1 MQDKYKM
8 TLEQNIFV
16 ARRNIVDTI
25 WKSARLE
32 GLAVTFPET
41 DAVFNGLPV
50 TMKLHDVL
58 TINNLKRA
66 WYFLLDN
73 LNAESDLNFAC
84 QLNKLVG
91 GDDLV
96 YQAGFPRTIPVQIGG
111 TKWQP
116 GIPNVEEVTQKLKE
130 IESISCATQRA
141 ITAMLYLMR
150 TQLFLDGNE
159 RSSMLYANHIM
170 IKNGCGIISIPED
183 KIVDFQMLLVKFYE
197 TNDMS
202 EIMEF
207 VYENAIEG
215 IKFN

>member
-1 MQDKYKM
+1 M
-8 TLEQNIFV
+8 TEAQNVFV

-50 TMKLHDVL
+50 TMKLNDVL

-73 LNAESDLNFAC
+73 LDAESDFNFAC
-84 QLNKLVG
+84 QLNNLVG

-111 TKWQP
+111 TKWTP
-116 GIPNVEEVTQKLKE
+116 GIPDVEEVSQKLCE
-130 IESISCATQRA
+130 INQIECATQRA

-150 TQLFLDGNE
+150 TQLFLDGNK

-183 KIVDFQMLLVKFYE
+183 KIVEFQTMLVDFYE
-197 TNDMS
+197 TNNMS
-202 EIMEF
+202 EIMQF
-207 VYENAIEG
+207 VYDNAIEG
-215 IKFN
+215 LKF

>member
-1 MQDKYKM
+1 MQDRFNM
-8 TLEQNIFV
+8 TLEQNKFV

-50 TMKLHDVL
+50 TMKLNDVL

-73 LNAESDLNFAC
+73 LEADADLQYAC

-96 YQAGFPRTIPVQIGG
+96 YNAGFPRTIPVQIGG
-111 TKWQP
+111 TKWTP
-116 GIPNVEEVTQKLKE
+116 GIPDVEDVSQTLQE
-130 IESISCATQRA
+130 INQIPCATQRA

-150 TQLFLDGNE
+150 TKLFLDGNK

-170 IKNGCGIISIPED
+170 IQNGCGIISIPED
-183 KIVDFQMLLVKFYE
+183 KIVEFKTLLVDFYE
-197 TNDMS
+197 TNEMGQ
-202 EIMEF
+202 IMQF
-207 VYENAIEG
+207 VYDNAIEG
-215 IKFN
+215 LKF

>member
-1 MQDKYKM
+1 M
-8 TLEQNIFV
+8 TEAQNVFV

-50 TMKLHDVL
+50 TMKLNDVL

-73 LNAESDLNFAC
+73 LEAESDFNIAC

-96 YQAGFPRTIPVQIGG
+96 YQAGFTRTIPVQIGG
-111 TKWQP
+111 TKWTP
-116 GIPNVEEVTQKLKE
+116 GIPDVEEVSQKLCE
-130 IESISCATQRA
+130 INQIECATQRA
-141 ITAMLYLMR
+141 ITAMLYLLR
-150 TQLFLDGNE
+150 TQLFLDGNK

-183 KIVDFQMLLVKFYE
+183 KIVEFQTMLVDFYE
-197 TNDMS
+197 TNNMS
-202 EIMEF
+202 DIMQF
-207 VYENAIEG
+207 VYDNAIEG
-215 IKFN
+215 LKF

>member
-1 MQDKYKM
+1 MQHKFQM
-8 TLEQNIFV
+8 TEAQNVFV

-50 TMKLHDVL
+50 TMKLNDVL

-73 LNAESDLNFAC
+73 LEAESDFNFAC

-111 TKWQP
+111 TKWTP
-116 GIPNVEEVTQKLKE
+116 GIPDVEEVSQKLCE
-130 IESISCATQRA
+130 INQIECATQRA

-150 TQLFLDGNE
+150 TQLFLDGNK

-183 KIVDFQMLLVKFYE
+183 KIVEFQTMLVDFYE
-197 TNDMS
+197 TNNMS
-202 EIMEF
+202 EIMQF
-207 VYENAIEG
+207 VYDNAIEG
-215 IKFN
+215 LKF

>member
-1 MQDKYKM
+1 MQDKFQM
-8 TLEQNIFV
+8 TEAQNVFV

-50 TMKLHDVL
+50 TMKLNDVL

-73 LNAESDLNFAC
+73 LEAESDFNFAC

-111 TKWQP
+111 TKWDTRHP
-116 GIPNVEEVTQKLKE
+116 G
-130 IESISCATQRA
+130 
-141 ITAMLYLMR
+141 M
-150 TQLFLDGNE
+150 
-159 RSSMLYANHIM
+159 
-170 IKNGCGIISIPED
+170 
-183 KIVDFQMLLVKFYE
+183 
-197 TNDMS
+197 
-202 EIMEF
+202 
-207 VYENAIEG
+207 
-215 IKFN
+215 

>member
-1 MQDKYKM
+1 M
-8 TLEQNIFV
+8 TEAQNVFV

-50 TMKLHDVL
+50 TMKLNDVL

-73 LNAESDLNFAC
+73 LEAESDFNFAC

-111 TKWQP
+111 TKWTP
-116 GIPNVEEVTQKLKE
+116 GIPDVEEVSQKLCE
-130 IESISCATQRA
+130 INQIECATQRA

-150 TQLFLDGNE
+150 TQLF
-159 RSSMLYANHIM
+159 
-170 IKNGCGIISIPED
+170 
-183 KIVDFQMLLVKFYE
+183 
-197 TNDMS
+197 
-202 EIMEF
+202 
-207 VYENAIEG
+207 
-215 IKFN
+215 

>member
-1 MQDKYKM
+1 
-8 TLEQNIFV
+8 
-16 ARRNIVDTI
+16 
-25 WKSARLE
+25 
-32 GLAVTFPET
+32 
-41 DAVFNGLPV
+41 
-50 TMKLHDVL
+50 MKLNDVL

-73 LNAESDLNFAC
+73 LEAESDFNFAC

-111 TKWQP
+111 TKWTP
-116 GIPNVEEVTQKLKE
+116 GIPDVEEVSQKLCE
-130 IESISCATQRA
+130 INQIECATQRA

-150 TQLFLDGNE
+150 TQLFLDGNK

-183 KIVDFQMLLVKFYE
+183 KIVEFQTMLVDFYE
-197 TNDMS
+197 TNNMS
-202 EIMEF
+202 EIMQF
-207 VYENAIEG
+207 VYDNAIEG
-215 IKFN
+215 LKF